1 MDRFKVNNKSSQLI
15 VLQRIEIAGFFLK
28 KLRKVLGRYFF
39 TNFISRFFLSKSNVG
54 KRYFEIMSKEF
65 IMISK
70 EIESPEYRNFLSIG
84 SGLGGLEVLINQKIG
99 PKKFFFIERNF
110 TSKKV
115 IYGWGGTTNS
125 EAYNNILEQK
135 NFLLENN
142 IDIKNI
148 NIFDYDKDK
157 DQFPK
162 LKFDVIISLLSMDY
176 HYDFSLYEKYL
187 KNVSTENT
195 KIIFDTVRPDYFKK
209 VFKKIKILDTK
220 NDTVH
225 KPKRLMCSNFI

>member
-15 VLQRIEIAGFFLK
+15 VLQRIEIAGFFIK
-28 KLRKVLGRYFF
+28 KLRKSLGRYFF
-39 TNFISRFFLSKSNVG
+39 TNFISKFFLSKSNVG
-54 KRYFEIMSKEF
+54 KRYYEVMLKEF
-65 IMISK
+65 LLISK
-70 EIESPEYRNFLSIG
+70 EIESPEYKNFLSIG
-84 SGLGGLEVLINQKIG
+84 SGLGGLEVLINNKIG

-110 TSKKV
+110 ISKKV
-115 IYGWGGTTNS
+115 CYGWGGKTNS

-142 IDIKNI
+142 IDNKNI
-148 NIFDYDKDK
+148 NIFDFDKDK
-157 DQFPK
+157 DKFPK

-195 KIIFDTVRPDYFKK
+195 KIIFDTVRLDYFKK